1 MDYWRESHC
10 RWRHVG
16 NVNVVNMKLEGRTYV
31 VTGAAGGI
39 GQGIS
44 EALLAAGANVL
55 LTDIDE
61 KRASTVRS
69 AVDPSGD
76 RTLAIEADLADSERT
91 DEIVKAALGRFKRLD
106 GLVNNAGIITM
117 DTAWDAK
124 SLDWTR
130 QLDINVTASF
140 TMAQAV
146 GRHLRTSGGG
156 SIVNVASN
164 CGKVGYNNMAAYNAS
179 KAAVISLTRSLAA
192 EWAGDNINVNAV
204 CPGAVDTPM
213 LGAVAKW
220 LEPVIN
226 QPAGEILNGMSA
238 AQLGRKIKPIEVG
251 RVVAFLL
258 SDEAVIIRGQS
269 INVDG
274 GDTPY

>member
-1 MDYWRESHC
+1 
-10 RWRHVG
+10 
-16 NVNVVNMKLEGRTYV
+16 VNVKLKGRTYI

-39 GQGIS
+39 GQGVA
-44 EALLAAGANVL
+44 EALLFEGANVL

-61 KRASTVRS
+61 KRASEVRDKVDTS
-69 AVDPSGD
+69 GGQTIAVGG
-76 RTLAIEADLADSERT
+76 DLANSAFADQLVR
-91 DEIVKAALGRFKRLD
+91 VALDRFKSLD
-106 GLVNNAGIITM
+106 GLVNNAGIIVM
-117 DTAWDAK
+117 DTAWDATP
-124 SLDWTR
+124 LDWSH
-130 QLDINVTASF
+130 QLNINVTASF
-140 TMAQAV
+140 AMAQAV
-146 GRHLRTSGGG
+146 GRHLRVSCGG

-192 EWAGDNINVNAV
+192 EWAGDKINVNAV

-213 LGAVAKW
+213 LSAVAKW
-220 LEPVIN
+220 LEPVID
-226 QPAGEILNGMSA
+226 QPAGEILDGMAA

-251 RVVAFLL
+251 RVIAFLL
-258 SDEAVIIRGQS
+258 SDDAVIIRGQS

>member
-1 MDYWRESHC
+1 MDHRRKPRSRRRYVG
-10 RWRHVG
+10 HV
-16 NVNVVNMKLEGRTYV
+16 NLVNMKLHARTFI

-44 EALLAAGANVL
+44 EALLAEGANVL

-61 KRASTVRS
+61 KRVS
-69 AVDPSGD
+69 AVRNAVDSNGD
-76 RTLAIEADLADSERT
+76 RTLAIQADLADSGRQE
-91 DEIVKAALGRFKRLD
+91 EIVDAALNRFNSLD

-117 DTAWDAK
+117 DTAWDA
-124 SLDWTR
+124 SSVDWSR

-146 GRHLRTSGGG
+146 GRHLRNSGGG

-192 EWAGDNINVNAV
+192 EWAHHKINVNAV

-213 LGAVAKW
+213 LGAVANW

-226 QPAGEILNGMSA
+226 QPASQILDGMSA
-238 AQLGRKIKPIEVG
+238 AQLGRKIRPIEVG
-251 RVVAFLL
+251 RVIAFLL
-258 SDEAVIIRGQS
+258 SDDAVIIRGQS

>member
-1 MDYWRESHC
+1 M
-10 RWRHVG
+10 
-16 NVNVVNMKLEGRTYV
+16 NMKLEGRTYV